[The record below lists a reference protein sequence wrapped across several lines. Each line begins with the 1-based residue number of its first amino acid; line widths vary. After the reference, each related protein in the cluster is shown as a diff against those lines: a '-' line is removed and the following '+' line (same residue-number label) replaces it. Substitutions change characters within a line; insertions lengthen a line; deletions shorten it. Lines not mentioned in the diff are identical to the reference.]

1 MNILSSENFN
11 NIIFI
16 LVPGFITTNLIDII
30 SPPKKYRE
38 FIYVVKCLF
47 YGLLVCFITK
57 YFQNLIIQTVFIPL
71 FVVSILL
78 GIVIGL
84 IKQNKIVNKILASI
98 GIKTITSIPS
108 AWDDIFSRQYYGFII
123 VTLIDGTVIKGL
135 LHNHSIVGDEIQD
148 LYLEKL
154 YYKRGKNE
162 WYSDEINAGIYIAKN
177 QISRIEFLKENDNGK
192 QKSKS

>member
-1 MNILSSENFN
+1 M
-11 NIIFI
+11 
-16 LVPGFITTNLIDII
+16 
-30 SPPKKYRE
+30 
-38 FIYVVKCLF
+38 
-47 YGLLVCFITK
+47 LVCFITK
-57 YFQNLIIQTVFIPL
+57 YFQKLIIQTVFIPL

-154 YYKRGKNE
+154 YYKSGENE